1 MQSKGKM
8 IVHQLNKTIKNYF
21 PDFSEKLNQIEDL
34 RKRSEYEIA
43 ELITGG
49 IAMFLFKSTSRNA
62 FNLDRKE
69 EQFRKNYYRLFK
81 MRAPHMDAVDDLF
94 RLLDENELERVK
106 AMFVGCLIKQKVLH
120 RFKFLGKYFLI
131 VVDGTGVATYDY
143 PHCPHCLKKEYET
156 KTIYMHSVLEAKLVT
171 SNGLSI
177 SLGTEWIENGEE
189 NYDKQDCEQ
198 KAFKR
203 LAVKLKKFFPRLPI
217 CILAD
222 GLYPNK
228 PFFDINQQN
237 LWQFIV
243 NFKDGNL
250 PSVHEEISL
259 LPGSQTVKLEKVKRN
274 RNTKV
279 TQIYKW
285 ANDIDYNKTIIHWLE
300 CTETIWNINDKS
312 ETTKKFVFLTNI
324 RISKE
329 NAEQLVFN
337 GRLRW
342 KIENEGFNTQK
353 NEDYLLE
360 HKYSRAS
367 FKCMKNFY
375 QSLQIAHMIN
385 QLVVLSEYIAKLF
398 KEDGKMTIKYLWKR
412 LIGFMHEGELTDNEI
427 ESLDIGRIQIR
438 LV

>member
-1 MQSKGKM
+1 M
-8 IVHQLNKTIKNYF
+8 IVHQLNKTIRHYF
-21 PDFSEKLNQIEDL
+21 PDFRERLNQIEDL

-94 RLLDENELERVK
+94 RLLDGNDLERLK
-106 AMFVGCLIKQKVLH
+106 AMLVTCLIKQKVLH
-120 RFKFLGKYFLI
+120 RFKFLGKYFLV
-131 VVDGTGVATYDY
+131 VVDGTGVVTYDY

-156 KTIYMHSVLEAKLVT
+156 KTIYMHSVLDAKLVT

-203 LAVKLKKFFPRLPI
+203 LAIKLKKYFPRLPI

-228 PFFDINQQN
+228 PFFDINEHYQWN
-237 LWQFIV
+237 YIV

-250 PSVHEEISL
+250 PSVHEEIRL
-259 LPGSQTVKLEKVKRN
+259 LPGSQTVKLEKVN
-274 RNTKV
+274 VTRNTKV

-285 ANDIDYNKTIIHWLE
+285 ANDIDYNKTTLHWIE
-300 CTETIWNINDKS
+300 CTETVWNINDKS
-312 ETTKKFVFLTNI
+312 ETTKKFVYLTNI

-329 NAEQLVFN
+329 NAEQVVFN

-342 KIENEGFNTQK
+342 KIENEGFNAQK

-367 FKCMKNFY
+367 FNCMKNFY
-375 QSLQIAHMIN
+375 QCLQIAHMIN

-398 KEDGKMTIKYLWKR
+398 KDDGKMTIKYLWKR
-412 LIGFMHEGELTDNEI
+412 LIGFMHEGELTNQEF
-427 ESLDIGRIQIR
+427 ESIDIGRIQIR